1 MTVRVEKSGPV
12 WTVVHNRPEARNA
25 MDPQSA
31 DALTQAFLEFDA
43 DDAAR
48 VAVLYGEGGA
58 FCAGWD
64 LKYVSTL
71 DQSYPLGELDI
82 PPAGRRGNGGEIPR
96 GPLGPSRLELDKPVI
111 AAVAGPAVAGGMEL
125 ALWCDFR
132 VMQDDAYFGVY
143 CRRWGVPLIDGGT
156 VRLPRIVGQGR
167 ALEIILTGRKVPAE
181 ECLRIGLCEYL
192 VPNGEVRAKAEELAR
207 DIACFP
213 PVCVRADRRSAIKS
227 HGLSVRDALIQEWY
241 NGREAL
247 AKDGAAG
254 AARFK
259 NGLGRHGDFTKI
271 Y

>member
-1 MTVRVEKSGPV
+1 MAVRIDKSGHV
-12 WTVVHNRPEARNA
+12 WTIVHDRPEARNA
-25 MDPQSA
+25 MDPESA
-31 DALTQAFLEFDA
+31 DALTRAFLEFDA

-71 DQSYPLGELDI
+71 NQSYPLGELDI
-82 PPAGRRGNGGEIPR
+82 PPAGPRGNGGEIPR

-132 VMQDDAYFGVY
+132 VMQEDAYFGVY

-192 VPNGEVRAKAEELAR
+192 VPNGEARAKAEELAH
-207 DIACFP
+207 DIAAFP

-227 HGLSVRDALIQEWY
+227 RSLPIRDALIQEWY

-247 AKDGAAG
+247 VRDGAAG

-259 NGLGRHGDFTKI
+259 NGLGRHGDFSKI

>member
-1 MTVRVEKSGPV
+1 MTVRTEKNGSV
-12 WTVVHNRPEARNA
+12 WTVIHDRPQARNA
-25 MDPQSA
+25 MDPASA
-31 DALTQAFLEFDA
+31 DALTAAFLAFDA
-43 DDAAR
+43 DKDAS
-48 VAVLYGEGGA
+48 VAVLYGAGGA

-71 DQSYPLGELDI
+71 NAANPLGELDI
-82 PPAGRRGNGGEIPR
+82 ATAGPHGNGGEIPR

-111 AAVAGPAVAGGMEL
+111 AAIEGPAVAGGMEL
-125 ALWCDFR
+125 GLWCDFR
-132 VMQDDAYFGVY
+132 VMAAESYFGIY

-192 VPNGEVRAKAEELAR
+192 VPNGEARAKAEELAQ
-207 DIACFP
+207 DIASFP

-227 HGLSVRDALIQEWY
+227 HGLSVRDGLIQEWY

-247 AKDGAAG
+247 IKDGAAG
-254 AARFK
+254 RS
-259 NGLGRHGDFTKI
+259 
-271 Y
+271 